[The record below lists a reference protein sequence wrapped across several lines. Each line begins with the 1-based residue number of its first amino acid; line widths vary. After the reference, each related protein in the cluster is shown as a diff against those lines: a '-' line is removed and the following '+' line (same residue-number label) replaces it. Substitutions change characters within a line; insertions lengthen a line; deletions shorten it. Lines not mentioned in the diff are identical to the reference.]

1 MAGGLN
7 ASAGVS
13 VSAPLVPGVLKPAGQ
28 WLPLRAGVLMLLSMC
43 GLTSGAA
50 FAQSG
55 AAALADP
62 TRPPAALVETA
73 VQEEEQPDQPP
84 PLGLQTVLLRKGAK
98 PLAII
103 NGQSVELGGMLG
115 ESRLISLTE
124 TEAVLQGAN
133 GKETLRLMPD
143 AERKTVVPTAP
154 SQVESANKSGKK
166 AGKRSK
172 TNSTL
177 TK

>member
-1 MAGGLN
+1 MAGGLR
-7 ASAGVS
+7 
-13 VSAPLVPGVLKPAGQ
+13 VPVLNVLKRVGQRLMLTRVGVL
-28 WLPLRAGVLMLLSMC
+28 LLLGMC
-43 GLTSGAA
+43 GLAPSAA
-50 FAQSG
+50 LAQSS
-55 AAALADP
+55 AAAGLADP
-62 TRPPAALVETA
+62 TRPPAALLESA
-73 VQEEEQPDQPP
+73 IQEEEKPDAPP

-115 ESRLISLTE
+115 ESRLIRLTE

-143 AERKTVVPTAP
+143 AERKTIVPPAP
-154 SQVESANKSGKK
+154 PQQESGKKSGKKAGKK

-172 TNSTL
+172 TNSTF